1 MSSPS
6 ATSGPSG
13 GPSPAAHTPP
23 PTAEHRRLAESSD
36 PGAPWRLWGPYLA
49 GRQWGTVR
57 EDYSADGDAWTS
69 LPFEQAHQRAYRWGE
84 DGLGGVC
91 DRYGFLNFS
100 IALWN
105 GRDPVL
111 KERLFGLTN
120 SEGNHGEDVKEYW
133 WAVDSTPTHSWMQW
147 LYRYPQAEYPY
158 RQLRE
163 VNAAR
168 SRDEREYELA
178 DTGVLDGNRFF
189 DVAVSYAKAAPDD
202 YSITVT
208 ATNHGPDPAEL
219 HLLPQVWFRNTW
231 AWGRDSR
238 QASLRA
244 RGRSFSTVAGVTAV
258 RAEHEMLGRYELVAH
273 DCPEADDP
281 VPALL
286 MCDNET
292 DDVGL
297 YGAERNRTRYAKNG
311 IDRRV
316 VHGDTDAVYEPAL
329 DAQDVTDHRPDLR
342 VDPHASASG
351 SETSVEQEGRTKA
364 AFWYRFSA
372 IAPGETVTVRL
383 RLSTDEPGEAT
394 FGPDFAAVVEDR
406 RLEADEFY
414 AVVIPAER
422 DAVDRDIARRAFAGL
437 LWGKQLYRYTVA
449 HWLTGDPATP
459 PPPEQRLTGRNA
471 AWGNLALADVLSMP
485 DEWEYPWFASW
496 DLAFHCVALA
506 HVDPAFAKHQLV
518 LLCREWSMHPNGQ
531 LPAYEWEFG
540 DVNPPVHAWAT
551 WLVYKIDGQQDTDF
565 LARILS
571 KLLLNF
577 AWWLNRKDPDGSDLF
592 EGGFLGMDNIGLF
605 DRSKG
610 LPPGSRLQQSDATSW
625 MAFSCLQMLKIAVE
639 LAPSSKAWDDV
650 ATTFLEH
657 FLSIAKAMTEFGSHG
672 VCLWDEDDRFFYD
685 VLIHPGGT
693 SERLRVRSMV
703 GLLPLLAVAVPPP
716 ALAERLPDY
725 TARLTW
731 LVRHRPQ
738 DSVGLVS
745 QSGPGGAY
753 TALAL
758 VGEDRLPALL
768 SRLFDED
775 AFLSPHGIRSLSA
788 EYRTP
793 FTTVVGGVPVSL
805 GYEPGESHSGMFG
818 GNSNWRGPVWFP
830 VNALLADALRS
841 HGAFDPDH
849 TVEVPA
855 GSGHVMTLSQAA
867 DLLDDRLISLF
878 RPGADGRRPSDG
890 NRIEASDDPLWRAHP
905 TFSEY
910 FNGDTGEGL
919 GATHQTGWTAL
930 VAHLLCR
937 RPHHDSAHPDQN
949 PDRNPDP
956 DDEPGVVDWRT

>member
-1 MSSPS
+1 MTPGSDR
-6 ATSGPSG
+6 
-13 GPSPAAHTPP
+13 PAAP

-36 PGAPWRLWGPYLA
+36 PGAPWRLWGPYLS

-69 LPFEQAHQRAYRWGE
+69 LPFDQAHQRAYRWGE

-91 DRYGFLNFS
+91 DRFGFLNFS

-120 SEGNHGEDVKEYW
+120 GEGNHGEDVKEYW
-133 WAVDSTPTHSWMQW
+133 WAVDSTPTHSWMEW

-158 RQLRE
+158 RLLRE
-163 VNAAR
+163 ANAAR
-168 SRDEREYELA
+168 GRDEREYELS
-178 DTGVLDGNRFF
+178 DTGVLDDNRFF
-189 DVAVSYAKAAPDD
+189 DVAVTYAKAGPDD
-202 YSITVT
+202 YCITVT

-219 HLLPQVWFRNTW
+219 HLLPQLWFRNTW
-231 AWGRDSR
+231 AWGRDPR
-238 QASLRA
+238 TASLRP

-273 DCPEADDP
+273 DCPAADS
-281 VPALL
+281 PAPTLL
-286 MCDNET
+286 LCDNET
-292 DDVGL
+292 DAVGL

-311 IDRRV
+311 IDRYV
-316 VHGDTDAVYEPAL
+316 VHGDADAVFVAGA
-329 DAQDVTDHRPDLR
+329 DDDDVTDTRPDHHGQ
-342 VDPHASASG
+342 DAAPSGPG
-351 SETSVEQEGRTKA
+351 SEPRTKA

-372 IAPGETVTVRL
+372 VAPGASVSIRL

-394 FGPDFAAVVEDR
+394 FGPDFDAVVADR

-414 AVVIPAER
+414 DVVIPADR

-449 HWLTGDPATP
+449 HWLSGDPASPAP
-459 PPPEQRLTGRNA
+459 PAQRLTGRNES
-471 AWGNLALADVLSMP
+471 WGHLALADVLSMP

-551 WLVYKIDGQQDTDF
+551 WQVYLIDGRRDPDF

-610 LPPGSRLQQSDATSW
+610 LPPGTRLQQSDATAW
-625 MAFSCLQMLKIAVE
+625 MAFSCLQMLTIAVE
-639 LAPSSKAWDDV
+639 LAPGSKAWDDV

-672 VCLWDEDDRFFYD
+672 ISLWDEEDRFFYD
-685 VLIHPGGT
+685 VLTHPDGT

-703 GLLPLLAVAVPPP
+703 GLLPLLGVAVPP
-716 ALAERLPDY
+716 ATLAEQLPDY

-738 DSVGLVS
+738 DSVGL
-745 QSGPGGAY
+745 QSCTGPDGSR

-758 VGEDRLPALL
+758 VGGDRLPAVL
-768 SRLFDED
+768 SRLFDEG

-793 FTTVVGGVPVSL
+793 FTTVVDGVPFGI

-841 HGAFDPDH
+841 HGAFDPDR
-849 TVEVPA
+849 TVEVPT
-855 GSGHVMTLSQAA
+855 GSGRSMSLAQAA
-867 DLLDDRLISLF
+867 DLLDDRLIGLF
-878 RPGADGRRPSDG
+878 RPGPDGRRPSDG
-890 NRIEASDDPLWRAHP
+890 SRIEATDDPLWRAHP

-910 FNGDTGEGL
+910 FDGDTGEGL
-919 GATHQTGWTAL
+919 GASHQTGWTAL

-937 RPHHDSAHPDQN
+937 RPEE
-949 PDRNPDP
+949 DRH
-956 DDEPGVVDWRT
+956 G